1 MKKLKKILT
10 AAVVLMS
17 TGLLL
22 NGCGN
27 TRDAQNNETAAAAN
41 HDSAAVGTL
50 RIVCTGFPQYDFVN
64 QVLGENPAGIEVV
77 YLLASGVDIHNYQ
90 ASAEDM
96 IKIKTSDL
104 LLYTGGESEQW
115 VDTLVQQTSG
125 NRFKAMS
132 LLEMVDAK
140 EEVIVEGMEDD
151 HDDEPHGDKT
161 EEHEDEDH
169 PGESV
174 YDEHVWLSLRN
185 SVRIVDA
192 VCGAISGID
201 PTHEAIYQSNAAA
214 YTDKLNKLDS
224 SYEQVVREAKRD
236 CILVADRFPFR
247 YLADDY
253 HLTYYA
259 AFPGCSAE
267 TEASFETVVFLAEK
281 VGELKL
287 PSVFITDGSNG
298 KIART
303 VIDNSRQK
311 EAVIKTLN
319 SIQSVSADDI
329 NSGVT
334 YLGLME
340 ENLIL
345 LKEALN

>member
-1 MKKLKKILT
+1 MNKFRTILT
-10 AAVVLMS
+10 AAVILVMS
-17 TGLLL
+17 GWLLG
-22 NGCGN
+22 GCGN
-27 TRDAQNNETAAAAN
+27 AGHAQNNETAAAVN
-41 HDSAAVGTL
+41 NESAAAGGTL
-50 RIVCTGFPQYDFVN
+50 RIVCTGYPQYDFVS

-77 YLLASGVDIHNYQ
+77 YLLGSGVDMHNYQ

-104 LLYTGGESEQW
+104 LIYTGGESEMW
-115 VDTLVQQTSG
+115 VNTLIQQTSG
-125 NRFKAMS
+125 NRFKAIS
-132 LLEMVDAK
+132 LLEMVEAK

-151 HDDEPHGDKT
+151 HDDEA
-161 EEHEDEDH
+161 EEHEDEGD
-169 PGESV
+169 

-185 SVRIVDA
+185 SVQIVDA
-192 VCGAISGID
+192 ICGAVSVID
-201 PTHEAIYQSNAAA
+201 PAHGELYQANAAA
-214 YTDKLNKLDS
+214 YTDKLNELDS
-224 SYEQVVREAKRD
+224 RYEQAVSEADRD

-303 VIDNSRQK
+303 VIDNSQQK
-311 EAVIKTLN
+311 EAAIKTLN

-340 ENLIL
+340 ENLNL